1 MNNLPGPNPE
11 PNPTPT
17 PPEPPKSDDWI
28 PKPCPLSGLR
38 PLRQTLG
45 ISRHDLS
52 KLVGVS
58 REHIRKL
65 EEVNA
70 RASGKLQIELKNI
83 LHCDLSDLYIDW
95 YATDEEK
102 FRKRK
107 DEIQKAYALSV
118 AFDLIKDA
126 VS

>member
-1 MNNLPGPNPE
+1 MSKLPGPEPQPE
-11 PNPTPT
+11 PAGQTQK
-17 PPEPPKSDDWI
+17 PEWI
-28 PKPCPLSGLR
+28 PTPCPLIGLR
-38 PLRQTLG
+38 ALRQILG
-45 ISRHDLS
+45 ISRHQLAQ
-52 KLVGVS
+52 LVDVS

-107 DEIQKAYALSV
+107 DEIQKSYALSV
-118 AFDLIKDA
+118 AFDLIKGA
-126 VS
+126 VT